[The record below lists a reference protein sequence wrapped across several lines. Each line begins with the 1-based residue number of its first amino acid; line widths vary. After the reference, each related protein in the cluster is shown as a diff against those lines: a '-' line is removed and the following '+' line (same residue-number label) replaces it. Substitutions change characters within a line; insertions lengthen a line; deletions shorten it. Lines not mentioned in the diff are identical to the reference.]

1 MRRGVAALLA
11 LVALL
16 VVTAAPADAATRR
29 QVQAAAFAVPTPT
42 APVRD
47 VVIEHPTRAA
57 ARAAA
62 SASLA
67 RYPVN
72 DGAGGSVEIVNHC
85 TVPVPCQATPEQV
98 AAFLGTVPHRD
109 EINQLTVFL
118 VPPAEVAV
126 QCGSASAQAC
136 YFPSLNQMVINGD
149 TSPAPDGASWEF
161 VIAHEYGHHLANHRD
176 NSPFNNPAIDWG
188 PKNWASNAHVCEGV
202 REGRYYPGNE
212 GSHYFQNPGEAFAES
227 FAHNRFPSDP
237 VPWAWPDFP
246 APEAG
251 AYAAIQR
258 DALTPWAGPSPDARQ
273 GRFPRKRRPRVKVKQ
288 FATPRDGDMSMKL
301 SGPDRA
307 NLDLKVFAGNRLIAN
322 SDGPSSQE
330 QMSYLLCGERSLTA
344 VVRRH
349 GKRRT
354 GFRLTAS
361 LP

>member
-1 MRRGVAALLA
+1 LRRWSAALLA
-11 LVALL
+11 LLVLLFVA
-16 VVTAAPADAATRR
+16 TPAGAATRR
-29 QVQAAAFAVPTPT
+29 EVQTAAFAVPTPT

-47 VVIEHPTRAA
+47 VVIDHPTRAA
-57 ARAAA
+57 AHAA
-62 SASLA
+62 SSAALA

-85 TVPVPCQATPEQV
+85 VPVICQATPEQV
-98 AAFLGTVPHRD
+98 AAFLGTVPHRG
-109 EINQLTVFL
+109 EINLLTVL
-118 VPPAEVAV
+118 LAQPAEVAA
-126 QCGSASAQAC
+126 QCGSPDAQAC
-136 YFPSLNQMVINGD
+136 YFPSLDEMVINGD

-161 VIAHEYGHHLANHRD
+161 VISHEYGHHLANHRD
-176 NSPFNNPAIDWG
+176 NSPFDNPAIGWG
-188 PKNWASNAHVCEGV
+188 PKNWSSFAGVCPGV
-202 REGRYYPGNE
+202 RAGRYFPGDE

-246 APEAG
+246 APDAN

-258 DALTPWAGPSPDARQ
+258 DALSPWAGPAPDARQ
-273 GRFPRKRRPRVKVKQ
+273 GRFPRKRRPRVKSKQ
-288 FATPRDGDMSMKL
+288 FALPRDGDMSLKL

-307 NLDLKVFAGNRLIAN
+307 NLDLRLFAGGRLIAGSN
-322 SDGPSSQE
+322 GPGSQE
-330 QMSYLLCGERSLTA
+330 QVSFRICGERSMTA

-354 GFRLTAS
+354 GFRLTAL